1 MVRDRWQAGRR
12 IMGDGLLA
20 ILAAVLI
27 SGCEAT
33 ASKAKRVAS
42 GAGEVVSAVDPTGTV
57 RRNVEIG
64 AASAALQARLHEVDV
79 EALNSTVACL
89 GELAY
94 TLRERVDSLGPEVAE
109 MVSTELRV
117 AQLEELSQSLQALAA
132 ESSEQ
137 LSKIDVDAV
146 NQLIA
151 ETQARVTEIDIGT
164 VNQSVEEFGA
174 LQPQLDEVL
183 RKMAAAIDQIERA
196 AAALPVVETEAT
208 LQAVRQSAVGLSRST
223 WGLSVTVWLA
233 NALLVMLC
241 VCTVVWLRK
250 ARR

>member
-1 MVRDRWQAGRR
+1 MRDGWQIGRR
-12 IMGDGLLA
+12 VTGGGLLA
-20 ILAAVLI
+20 ILAAVLL

-64 AASAALQARLHEVDV
+64 AASAALQARLDEVDI
-79 EALNSTVACL
+79 ESLNSTVACL
-89 GELAY
+89 GDLAY
-94 TLRERVDSLGPEVAE
+94 TLRERVDSLGPEVTE
-109 MVSTELRV
+109 MVSAELRV

-137 LSKIDVDAV
+137 LSKLDVDAV
-146 NQLIA
+146 NKLIA
-151 ETQARVTEIDIGT
+151 DAQAQVTEIDMDKA
-164 VNQSVEEFGA
+164 NQLVEEFGA

-183 RKMAAAIDQIERA
+183 RKTAAALDQIERA
-196 AAALPVVETEAT
+196 AAVLPVAETEAT
-208 LQAVRQSAVGLSRST
+208 LQAVRQSAVGLRRST
-223 WGLSVTVWLA
+223 RGLSVTVWLA

-241 VCTVVWLRK
+241 VCSVVWLRK